1 MTGTDGSLAL
11 DNLEAVLTAGDM
23 TLADVVRLNV
33 YTTGVDDAPQLL
45 ALVEGEHSRLTAR
58 PACDQEAC
66 ARPRRPTG

>member
-1 MTGTDGSLAL
+1 MAGTDESLAL

-45 ALVEGEHSRLTAR
+45 ALVEASTV
-58 PACDQEAC
+58 D
-66 ARPRRPTG
+66 